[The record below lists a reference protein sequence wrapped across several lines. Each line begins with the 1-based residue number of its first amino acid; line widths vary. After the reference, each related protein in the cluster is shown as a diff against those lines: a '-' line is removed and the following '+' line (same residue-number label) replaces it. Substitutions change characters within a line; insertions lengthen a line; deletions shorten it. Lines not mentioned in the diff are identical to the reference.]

1 MPNLRPRVRPSDRL
15 IKTSSS
21 ISVSQSW
28 GGERQ
33 DKTLSVVGPVQFLSF
48 TSVHWHTVHL
58 RQLSWR
64 RRTPA
69 YVRISNF
76 RLSSCHV
83 VLRTTLAGQ
92 Q

>member
-1 MPNLRPRVRPSDRL
+1 MPDLRPRVSPSDRL

-48 TSVHWHTVHL
+48 YIRTLTHSTSTAIVM
-58 RQLSWR
+58 
-64 RRTPA
+64 A
-69 YVRISNF
+69 
-76 RLSSCHV
+76 
-83 VLRTTLAGQ
+83 
-92 Q
+92 